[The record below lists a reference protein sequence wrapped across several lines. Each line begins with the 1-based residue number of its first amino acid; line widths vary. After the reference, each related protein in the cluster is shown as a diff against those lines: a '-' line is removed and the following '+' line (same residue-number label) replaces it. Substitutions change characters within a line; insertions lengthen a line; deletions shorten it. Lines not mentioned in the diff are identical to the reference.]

1 MLRRGADLRWL
12 TARSWT
18 NRWYPQGVD
27 TGVLQGRRML
37 AISWFRQDR
46 RRTHLASRVSFIDL
60 ARPRRFDVALAIQDE
75 GGRLEPATIHVG
87 GLAWFGDRL
96 FAAATRQG
104 IWEFDLSRIRTVRGA
119 DARRL
124 TGGARSR
131 TLVAVRTRVHSVDLR
146 CSFIGRVFD
155 DRGRSLPRVLIG
167 EFRSGEEGR
176 IGEFELTADGFSPL
190 REFAPG
196 IGHMQG
202 AVRWD
207 DEVFVSQSDGLRP
220 GALWRGRFGSVTRS
234 AVSLPAGCQ
243 DLALDVDASV
253 LWSMGE
259 HPWHRVVRGIPLAT
273 LRATK
278 AEGERA

>member
-1 MLRRGADLRWL
+1 VLRRGADLRWL

-146 CSFIGRVFD
+146 CSFIGLVFD

-234 AVSLPAGCQ
+234 AVPLPAGCQ

-253 LWSMGE
+253 LWSLGE